1 MKKYLPLVLV
11 ETYLGFT
18 LLLYFFGPIDFKT
31 HNIDLFLMTMLVY
44 HGVFILGYYIAT
56 RTYKFNQIIIDK
68 RLSSKLFYLALF
80 FAVLSVLASYQNL
93 MLAQSIIPYTL
104 FEDVARGLREP
115 GAIYIERMAEDAT
128 AIGGR
133 GVGLRLFNVLSIFF
147 AFFKL
152 LFIFLF
158 LYFWNDLSYFKKV
171 MVFIYVFLFLSSGL
185 ASGTNSVIFIFFIFT
200 SLSLLVLSFVRSTRK
215 FLKTI
220 PFIGVGFLIP
230 IGFFGYLMSRRGGG
244 FDYFSGSSPLGD
256 ITVSAA
262 SPYWQD
268 LTSFSELYY
277 YAFVWL
283 NYYLVQGYYGFSLI
297 LNLDQ
302 NWTFGFGNSDF
313 LQRQLLVLTGTDVS
327 DLTFQAQIS
336 QYWGPAQWH
345 SFYGQFAN
353 DFGFAGLSVLMFI
366 LGYFLSRVWA
376 SVIYNNSFYG
386 MSLLPIFSLMFIFFP
401 ANNQVFGYIDTL
413 SYFLFMSLFWFFENK
428 RVRFLK

>member
-1 MKKYLPLVLV
+1 MKKYLPLLLV
-11 ETYLGFT
+11 ETYLVFT
-18 LLLYFFGPIDFKT
+18 LLLYAFGPIDFRG
-31 HNIDLFLMTMLVY
+31 HNTVLFVTAMFIY
-44 HGVFILGYYIAT
+44 HVAFILGYYLAIK
-56 RTYKFNQIIIDK
+56 TYKFNQIKIDK
-68 RLSSKLFYLALF
+68 KFSSKLFYSALF
-80 FAVLSVLASYQNL
+80 FAVLSVLATYQNL
-93 MLAQSIIPYTL
+93 MLAESIIPYNF
-104 FEDVARGLREP
+104 FEDVARGIREP
-115 GAIYIERMAEDAT
+115 GVVYIERMKGGAT
-128 AIGGR
+128 AIAGGDSGSR
-133 GVGLRLFNVLSIFF
+133 MFNILSLFF

-152 LFIFLF
+152 FFIFFF
-158 LYFWNDLSYFKKV
+158 LYFWKDLSYFKKV
-171 MVFIYVFLFLSSGL
+171 IALSYVFLFLSCGL

-200 SLSLLVLSFVRSTRK
+200 SLSLLVLTFVRSTRK
-215 FLKTI
+215 FLKTV
-220 PFIGVGFLIP
+220 PFMGVGFLIP

-244 FDYFSGSSPLGD
+244 FDYFSGTSPLGD
-256 ITVSAA
+256 ITVTAA
-262 SPYWQD
+262 NPYWEGVM
-268 LTSFSELYY
+268 SFSELYY

-302 NWTFGFGNSDF
+302 HWTFGFGNSDF

-336 QYWGPAQWH
+336 SYWGEAQWH

-353 DFGFAGLSVLMFI
+353 DFGFAGLSVLMFT

-413 SYFLFMSLFWFFENK
+413 SYFLFMSLFWFFEDK

>member
-11 ETYLGFT
+11 ETYLVFT
-18 LLLYFFGPIDFKT
+18 LLLYVVGPVQFKG
-31 HNIDLFLMTMLVY
+31 HNTGLFVMVIFIY
-44 HGVFILGYYIAT
+44 HGAFILGYYLAIK
-56 RTYKFNQIIIDK
+56 TYKFNQIKIDK
-68 RLSSKLFYLALF
+68 KFSSKLFYTALV
-80 FAVLSVLASYQNL
+80 FAVLSVLATYQNL
-93 MLAQSIIPYTL
+93 MLSQSIIPYNI

-115 GAIYIERMAEDAT
+115 GLVYLERMTDGAT
-128 AIGGR
+128 AIAGGSS
-133 GVGLRLFNVLSIFF
+133 GSRLFNILSIFF
-147 AFFKL
+147 AFCKL
-152 LFIFLF
+152 FFIFLF

-171 MVFIYVFLFLSSGL
+171 IVLMYAFLFISCGL

-215 FLKTI
+215 FLKML
-220 PFIGVGFLIP
+220 PFIGVAFLIP
-230 IGFFGYLMSRRGGG
+230 IGFFGFLMSRRGGG

-256 ITVSAA
+256 ITISAA
-262 SPYWQD
+262 TPY
-268 LTSFSELYY
+268 LTSFFDFYY

-313 LQRQLLVLTGTDVS
+313 LQRQLLVLTGTDIS
-327 DLTFQAQIS
+327 NLTFQAQIS
-336 QYWGPAQWH
+336 NYWGPAQWH

-366 LGYFLSRVWA
+366 LGYFLSRVW
-376 SVIYNNSFYG
+376 SSIIYNNSFYG
-386 MSLLPIFSLMFIFFP
+386 MSLLPIFALMFIFFP

-413 SYFLFMSLFWFFENK
+413 SYFLFMSLFWFFEDK
-428 RVRFLK
+428 KLRFK